1 MLRRTPCCG
10 DNYRMHRLTETSS
23 DTSRSRKQADRSLTV
38 AARTPSRRVYRC
50 GAYTVAVG
58 LCAACLWLG
67 CVAGGGSSGG
77 GAPADE
83 ANTNQSTGPD
93 TNGNGNGNDQLE
105 VIGNATSGAEIYRD
119 VVYACF
125 VCHGDTAEGTALG
138 PAIAETGALDLQ
150 NALAAGSQ
158 HTGGTQPDFTAQD
171 YADLATFLED
181 TNLPPDVTTNGEDSG
196 SNGVASRAEFAH
208 TAPTIS

>member
-1 MLRRTPCCG
+1 M
-10 DNYRMHRLTETSS
+10 
-23 DTSRSRKQADRSLTV
+23 
-38 AARTPSRRVYRC
+38 
-50 GAYTVAVG
+50 YTVAVG

-77 GAPADE
+77 APADE
-83 ANTNQSTGPD
+83 SNTNQSTGPD
-93 TNGNGNGNDQLE
+93 TNGNDNGNGNDQLE

-138 PAIAETGALDLQ
+138 PAIVETGTLELQ

-158 HTGGTQPDFTAQD
+158 HTGGSQPDFTAQD
-171 YADLATFLED
+171 YADLTAFLE
-181 TNLPPDVTTNGEDSG
+181 TAEIPPDSNTNGNDTTTNGI
-196 SNGVASRAEFAH
+196 AS
-208 TAPTIS
+208 